1 MYLQKYPCRNS
12 SQISIIVLDD
22 LFEFNHFLN
31 KTSTD
36 YQYVQESLHVPEV
49 FFLNFNYKITYNVV
63 SLTTRCITFCYII
76 QIYILHFLLNH
87 ILLFINM
94 ILGGFIFE

>member
-1 MYLQKYPCRNS
+1 MICLNL
-12 SQISIIVLDD
+12 IT
-22 LFEFNHFLN
+22 FFN

-63 SLTTRCITFCYII
+63 SLTTRCITFCYINTNL
-76 QIYILHFLLNH
+76 YSAFFTESYFVVHKYDFGR
-87 ILLFINM
+87 FY
-94 ILGGFIFE
+94 F